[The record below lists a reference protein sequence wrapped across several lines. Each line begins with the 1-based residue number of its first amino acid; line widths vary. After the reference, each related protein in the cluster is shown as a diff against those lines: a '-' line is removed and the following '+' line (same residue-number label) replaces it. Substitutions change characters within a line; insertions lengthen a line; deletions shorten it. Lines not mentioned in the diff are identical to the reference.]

1 MVMKVGEHPLMTE
14 HWAQIETA
22 SNQAYIFGSNRLRE
36 NIGASFLLAQACVD
50 WVREALPGDGSVA
63 EVLVTSGRAVLRS
76 SSRSALV
83 EVINGV
89 TWRALSEA
97 PGLTVTGSVCEFP
110 DRANEGTTRVG
121 TVMRQLA
128 VENDRIAG
136 AYPASTVRFL
146 RLPPVASCAVSE
158 FPAEQTWRDGV
169 GGTTSSDVSEEAY
182 RKRRAGGDGL
192 RNLRRTFDT
201 TSESMEE
208 LEDAARLGSEIGW
221 IAVVHIDGNTVG
233 RTFIDLGARCFEQ
246 AAGNLDDADD
256 LHLKALAHLSTG
268 LMNATETAVK
278 AGVAAVGDFTIIPL
292 VVGGDDVTVVCTGA
306 TALSF
311 TRAYLESFERSTE
324 EVAEVLRSL
333 LPNAGIPPY
342 YTACAGVAVVKPHFP
357 FFVAYELAEDLI
369 ASAKARAKRAHCDGV
384 VPSAFDVHV
393 LSDSRSIDL
402 ESIRA
407 QRRSAEG
414 DVELWGGPYLVGRT
428 SCESDLR
435 TLGWLNTALAALRE
449 TNEDGRRSFARS
461 AASRVKQGLFI
472 SAARAN
478 EVAAQNTRLLPADL
492 LESGSVVTR
501 SNDRCSSALVDVIDL
516 VDIDDDL
523 VSPTLSGT
531 EVGS

>member
-1 MVMKVGEHPLMTE
+1 MAEY
-14 HWAQIETA
+14 WAQVETT

-76 SSRSALV
+76 TSRTALV
-83 EVINGV
+83 GLINEI
-89 TWRALSEA
+89 TWRALTEA

-110 DRANEGTTRVG
+110 DRPDEGTTRVG

-128 VENDRIAG
+128 VENDQIAG
-136 AYPASTVRFL
+136 AHPASTVRFL

-158 FPAEQTWRDGV
+158 FPAERTWRDGV
-169 GGTTSSDVSEEAY
+169 GGTTSSDVSEVSY

-192 RNLRRTFDT
+192 RNLRHTFNT
-201 TSESMEE
+201 TADSLEE
-208 LEDAARLGSEIGW
+208 LEDAARLGSDIGW
-221 IAVVHIDGNTVG
+221 TAVVHIDGNAVG
-233 RTFIDLGARCFEQ
+233 RTFIDLGPRCFEE
-246 AAGNLDDADD
+246 ASGNLQAADD

-268 LMNATETAVK
+268 LMNATEKAVK
-278 AGVAAVGDFTIIPL
+278 AGVTAVGDFTIIPL

-311 TRAYLESFERSTE
+311 TRSYIEDFERSTE
-324 EVAEVLRSL
+324 ETAEFLRTL
-333 LPNAGIPPY
+333 LPSAGIPPY
-342 YTACAGVAVVKPHFP
+342 YTACAGVAIVKPHFP
-357 FFVAYELAEDLI
+357 FFVAYELAEALI
-369 ASAKARAKRAHCDGV
+369 SSAKARAKRAHCGGV
-384 VPSAFDVHV
+384 VPSAFDVHL

-407 QRRSAEG
+407 RRRSADG

-435 TLGWLNTALAALRE
+435 TLDWLNTAMAALRE

-501 SNDRCSSALVDVIDL
+501 SSDRCSSALVDVIDL
-516 VDIDDDL
+516 VDIDDD
-523 VSPTLSGT
+523 SGAPTLSGT
-531 EVGS
+531 EVES